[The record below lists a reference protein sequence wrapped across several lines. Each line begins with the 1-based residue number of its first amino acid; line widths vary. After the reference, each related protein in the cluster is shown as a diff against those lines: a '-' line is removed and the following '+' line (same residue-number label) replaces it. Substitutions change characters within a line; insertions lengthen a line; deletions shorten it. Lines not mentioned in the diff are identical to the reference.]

1 MIWIWYKSW
10 LEEINIGP
18 MYTTFEEKL
27 LFVEKTHMYGV
38 RQNSIYVL
46 LGDLLSMYAVN
57 RNSGTAC

>member
-1 MIWIWYKSW
+1 M
-10 LEEINIGP
+10 NIGP